1 MLLLLMPMLL
11 LLLPVY
17 TSSCLA
23 LLILMLLYTVINT
36 KASLLKV
43 IGPHILCFLQKIFCD
58 LTKNVN
64 KYHGFH
70 YSAEANSE
78 LTVREDFGGK
88 NYTDRLLK
96 KNLS

>member
-1 MLLLLMPMLL
+1 MLL
-11 LLLPVY
+11 LLLQLLLSVFL
-17 TSSCLA
+17 LA
-23 LLILMLLYTVINT
+23 LLQLMLLYTLINT

-88 NYTDRLLK
+88 RSTDRVLK
-96 KNLS
+96 KNLSA